1 MDNFD
6 FLKEEKNKADTEIT
20 EFTTRKLYIDVMLEE
35 VGWIRGKNW
44 ADEVKVNGM
53 PNKSEIGFIDY
64 ALYGDDGTIL
74 AIVEAKRTCADV
86 SQGRQQAKLYA
97 DSIEQQHGR
106 RPVVFL
112 TNGFDMRIIDNQ
124 YPERKIAAI
133 YSKRDLE
140 KLFNLQSMRSS
151 LKNITIDKKIAG
163 RYYQEAAVRAVC
175 ESFDDRNRRKAW
187 DMLF

>member
-1 MDNFD
+1 M
-6 FLKEEKNKADTEIT
+6 
-20 EFTTRKLYIDVMLEE
+20 
-35 VGWIRGKNW
+35 
-44 ADEVKVNGM
+44 
-53 PNKSEIGFIDY
+53 
-64 ALYGDDGTIL
+64 
-74 AIVEAKRTCADV
+74 
-86 SQGRQQAKLYA
+86 
-97 DSIEQQHGR
+97 
-106 RPVVFL
+106 

-151 LKNITIDKKIAG
+151 LKNITIDKKIVG

>member
-1 MDNFD
+1 M
-6 FLKEEKNKADTEIT
+6 
-20 EFTTRKLYIDVMLEE
+20 
-35 VGWIRGKNW
+35 
-44 ADEVKVNGM
+44 
-53 PNKSEIGFIDY
+53 
-64 ALYGDDGTIL
+64 
-74 AIVEAKRTCADV
+74 
-86 SQGRQQAKLYA
+86 
-97 DSIEQQHGR
+97 
-106 RPVVFL
+106 

-187 DMLF
+187 DILF

>member
-35 VGWIRGKNW
+35 TGWIQGKNW
-44 ADEVKVNGM
+44 ADEVRVNGM
-53 PNKSEIGFIDY
+53 PNKSGIGFIDY

-97 DSIEQQHGR
+97 DIIEKKQGY
-106 RPVVFL
+106 RPIIFL
-112 TNGFDMRIIDNQ
+112 TNGFDTRIVDNV
-124 YPERKIAAI
+124 YPERPVAAI

-140 KLFNLQSMRSS
+140 
-151 LKNITIDKKIAG
+151 
-163 RYYQEAAVRAVC
+163 
-175 ESFDDRNRRKAW
+175 
-187 DMLF
+187 

>member
-1 MDNFD
+1 
-6 FLKEEKNKADTEIT
+6 
-20 EFTTRKLYIDVMLEE
+20 
-35 VGWIRGKNW
+35 
-44 ADEVKVNGM
+44 
-53 PNKSEIGFIDY
+53 
-64 ALYGDDGTIL
+64 
-74 AIVEAKRTCADV
+74 
-86 SQGRQQAKLYA
+86 
-97 DSIEQQHGR
+97 
-106 RPVVFL
+106 
-112 TNGFDMRIIDNQ
+112 MRIIDNQ

-187 DMLF
+187 DMLFQKSYSANGRDELSQNSDAMKELEELGKTL

>member
-1 MDNFD
+1 M
-6 FLKEEKNKADTEIT
+6 
-20 EFTTRKLYIDVMLEE
+20 
-35 VGWIRGKNW
+35 
-44 ADEVKVNGM
+44 
-53 PNKSEIGFIDY
+53 
-64 ALYGDDGTIL
+64 
-74 AIVEAKRTCADV
+74 
-86 SQGRQQAKLYA
+86 
-97 DSIEQQHGR
+97 
-106 RPVVFL
+106 

-175 ESFDDRNRRKAW
+175 ESFDDRNRRKAYLACKRNVLRNETERFI
-187 DMLF
+187 MNLIAKRKG